1 MCGRVS
7 TSETWGDLAVI
18 DSFAASESHFESITG
33 VVPHQIACD
42 EHPRY
47 RSSSWARSR
56 SGDRPV
62 RIVGHHHA
70 HVASVMGENGR
81 DGSEPVLGIAFDGT
95 GYGADGA
102 VWGGELLLATYKGY
116 RRLAH
121 LGYVLLPG
129 GDAGVERPYR
139 MALAHLWHAGL
150 DWESDLAPVAACP
163 PREQSV
169 LLHQMETGFG
179 CVDTSSMG
187 RLFDA
192 VSSLTGVRQR
202 VDYEAQAA
210 IELEGVV
217 EGSRQRR
224 FAVHLRLDAVG
235 RRFVDSRSAV
245 GHPGCCPRS
254 PGEVARRSD
263 RRPFPRIRSAP
274 GARVGN
280 SWPGTGGSGRGS
292 THRRCLSEPSTAR
305 SGVCSALRRWIHA
318 VDRTRVAA
326 ERRRSRL
333 RPSAGGEFV
342 MRSGVVPCA

>member
-1 MCGRVS
+1 M
-7 TSETWGDLAVI
+7 
-18 DSFAASESHFESITG
+18 
-33 VVPHQIACD
+33 
-42 EHPRY
+42 
-47 RSSSWARSR
+47 
-56 SGDRPV
+56 
-62 RIVGHHHA
+62 
-70 HVASVMGENGR
+70 
-81 DGSEPVLGIAFDGT
+81 
-95 GYGADGA
+95 
-102 VWGGELLLATYKGY
+102 WGGELLLATYKGY

-210 IELEGVV
+210 IELEGVSRGV
-217 EGSRQRR
+217 DSAGSRYTFDWTQS
-224 FAVHLRLDAVG
+224 DD
-235 RRFVDSRSAV
+235 DSWTADPAV

-305 SGVCSALRRWIHA
+305 SGRVLCSQTLDSRR
-318 VDRTRVAA
+318 
-326 ERRRSRL
+326 
-333 RPSAGGEFV
+333 
-342 MRSGVVPCA
+342 